1 MNQLKNSEKFQEII
15 NSLNNKKYEDALNK
29 IKILSAE
36 LPNNK
41 ELDKLL
47 ATTYFKKIDWK
58 NSIKYH
64 NKILLNEMT
73 SIKFTNIGFAYF
85 KLGEVHKSIEAYKKS
100 IQDNQLSK

>member
-41 ELDKLL
+41 VLDKLWL
-47 ATTYFKKIDWK
+47 LILKMDWK
-58 NSIKYH
+58 
-64 NKILLNEMT
+64 
-73 SIKFTNIGFAYF
+73 
-85 KLGEVHKSIEAYKKS
+85 
-100 IQDNQLSK
+100 IQ